1 MANRTPDS
9 SRLDEAIRA
18 FRTSRET
25 AETLSPQTRATIV
38 ETSWNEAKSRT
49 ESGFR
54 PAFRPA
60 RWLAGLAAASIVGV
74 LSISILVH
82 REAVQDRPFTVQAE
96 KVGDEV
102 VFTIA
107 NGNRAHSVRK
117 ATHPA
122 LLDRA
127 EAQKIR
133 NGRFSDS
140 ASEEAGIVF
149 YRID

>member
-1 MANRTPDS
+1 MTTRTPDS

-18 FRTSRET
+18 FRSTRGT
-25 AETLSPQTRATIV
+25 VETLFPATRARIV
-38 ETSWNEAKSRT
+38 ETAWNETKSRA

-60 RWLAGLAAASIVGV
+60 RWFAGLAAASLVGV

-82 REAVQDRPFTVQAE
+82 RDGRQDRPFTVQAE

-122 LLDRA
+122 LLERA
-127 EAQKIR
+127 EAQRIR